1 MSSLKLFLLICFS
14 IFVGNMRLMILESA
28 LVNIWIAR
36 FIGGVV
42 SATVGMLLAYYFKR
56 KRTE

>member
-14 IFVGNMRLMILESA
+14 IFVGNMVLMILESA
-28 LVNIWIAR
+28 PINIWIAR

>member
-14 IFVGNMRLMILESA
+14 IFIGNMVLMILESA
-28 LVNIWIAR
+28 PINIWIAR
-36 FIGGVV
+36 FIGGVA
-42 SATVGMLLAYYFKR
+42 SATVGMLLAYYFRR